1 MAKRAVILFVQDI
14 LESIEQLERYTQ
26 GITLA
31 EFQLNLEKQDAVI
44 RRIEI
49 IGEATKNL
57 PDELRARYPQIP
69 WKYMAGM
76 RDVVAHD
83 YFGLDLARVWNV
95 ATEDVPSLKPTIQ
108 QVIADLEHK

>member
-1 MAKRAVILFVQDI
+1 MAKRAIIFFVQDI
-14 LESIEQLERYTQ
+14 LESIEHLERYTQ
-26 GITLA
+26 GTTLT
-31 EFQLNLEKQDAVI
+31 EFQLNIEKQDAI
-44 RRIEI
+44 TRRIEI

-57 PDELRARYPQIP
+57 PDELRERYPQVP

-95 ATEDVPSLKPTIQ
+95 AAGEVPSLKPIIQ
-108 QVIADLEHK
+108 QIIADLEHK